1 MPSWHRRN
9 ETIKDRKE
17 GRILW
22 IFTTY
27 GFFSF
32 TQSTFQPGFIQI
44 RARDDRDLE
53 ELREKHGLRGKI
65 IETRNSDYV
74 WRILVRPATAARI
87 LSEETLSID
96 YANFKNATN
105 ERQHSRPLMQVWS
118 AMMTVQ
124 TRRLSSRSRRGVD
137 RDPGRSKSYLRQTE
151 LFADGT
157 LEEDNT
163 FEPAYLPA
171 PPALLPDDFSQE
183 DEEAAWIAAQ
193 EREAAWIAEQET
205 DETRARAFAPFRES
219 ELNEIQKGDLLAL
232 DRAIEAEDRNQ
243 EIREASFG

>member
-1 MPSWHRRN
+1 
-9 ETIKDRKE
+9 
-17 GRILW
+17 LW

-27 GFFSF
+27 GFFSL

-65 IETRNSDYV
+65 IETRNSDYA

-96 YANFKNATN
+96 YSNFKNATT

-118 AMMTVQ
+118 AMMQVQ
-124 TRRLSSRSRRGVD
+124 NRRLSSRSSGMID

-163 FEPAYLPA
+163 FEPAYLP
-171 PPALLPDDFSQE
+171 LPDDFSQE
-183 DEEAAWIAAQ
+183 DEEAAWILAQ
-193 EREAAWIAEQET
+193 EREAAWIAEQQAI
-205 DETRARAFAPFRES
+205 DEE
-219 ELNEIQKGDLLAL
+219 E
-232 DRAIEAEDRNQ
+232 RNQ
-243 EIREASFG
+243 EIKEASFG